1 MNWKLSHF
9 NVSFG
14 CFIIACLCYLNS
26 LWGDFC
32 FDDIS
37 AIVENQDLRP
47 ETPWVNL
54 FQNDFWGTPMHID
67 GSHKSYRPLTIF
79 TFRINYLIS
88 GLQPFG
94 YHVVNVFLHG
104 VVTYL
109 FTSFVSEISSGN
121 LFIALVSGLL
131 FAIHPIHTEAI
142 AGLVGRAESLSGIFF
157 LTVLLIYSRSSKH
170 SGLIYCLGMV
180 LLAFTILCSV
190 LSKEVGITVI
200 AICCVYDAL
209 YVEKI
214 IVLNFLSPT
223 SPKGWL
229 KKYNKIL
236 KRISILIIITLTI
249 LFLRIKI
256 NGPGLPSFT
265 SLDNPATNAPFPAR
279 QLTFLY
285 LCFVNT
291 WLLFF
296 PSFLCADWTMQ
307 TIQLVEAP
315 SDPRNILTMITF
327 LVYLIFGLW
336 SISDNTNDKRLVLM
350 ALSIIIF
357 PFIPASNLF
366 FPVGFVVAERILY
379 IPSMGMCLL
388 IALGTT
394 KLLNHGRFVKY
405 FCLMFLG
412 VTFVLYLTKTLNRN
426 LDWSNDYS
434 LFKSGIKINKNNA
447 KLYNNLGHV
456 YENRKQYRE
465 AEELFLQA
473 SLIQPDDTGSW
484 INLGRVLKLQQ
495 RLDEAELALQKA
507 LELMPNITEKGQS
520 FRIAPTHLNVYFNY
534 ANLLAQDPSRYEEAE
549 HYYKITLRV
558 RPGMSEAHM
567 NYGNLL
573 IKTEDFDSAL
583 SHYHKA
589 IELKPDYADAFYNM
603 ATTYLRNND
612 TVSCE
617 KYLRKTISLDSS
629 HIYALINLATLLTE
643 ENTIRSR
650 KEAIELF
657 KRVLVTD
664 PRNEAAFFNLGL
676 LYSDENSHQEAE
688 KMFLQTVITNPVHK
702 SALFNLGLYSLNFKD
717 YEKCIEYLSRL
728 IDAHPSHVRG
738 HFNLG
743 DCFMHKLDKARA
755 KLHYQSALELDP
767 NFLPAIHNL
776 GVVWAQ
782 EGRYVEAIEQF
793 ENVLRLEPNHENARI
808 FLERSKIELLSKTKE
823 KV

>member
-1 MNWKLSHF
+1 MNWKLTHW
-9 NVSFG
+9 NVTIG
-14 CFIIACLCYLNS
+14 CFIISCLCYLNS

-47 ETPWVNL
+47 ETPWL
-54 FQNDFWGTPMHID
+54 SLLQDDFWGTPMHID
-67 GSHKSYRPLTIF
+67 GSHKSYRPLTIL

-94 YHVVNVFLHG
+94 YHVVNVFFHG

-121 LFIALVSGLL
+121 LSIALISGLL

-142 AGLVGRAESLSGIFF
+142 AGLVGRAESLSSIFF
-157 LTVLLIYSRSSKH
+157 LIVLFIYSRLSKY
-170 SGLIYCLGMV
+170 SGLLYCLGLV
-180 LLAFTILCSV
+180 SLAFNILFSL

-209 YVEKI
+209 YTEKI

-223 SPKGWL
+223 SPIAWL
-229 KKYNKIL
+229 KKYSRIL
-236 KRISILIIITLTI
+236 KRISLLFIFTLAV

-256 NGPGLPSFT
+256 NGPELPSFT
-265 SLDNPATNAPFPAR
+265 SLDNPATNAPSPTR

-291 WLLFF
+291 WLLFC
-296 PSFLCADWTMQ
+296 PSFLCADWTMK
-307 TIQLVEAP
+307 TVPLMETP
-315 SDPRNILTMITF
+315 SDPRNILTVITF
-327 LVYLIFGLW
+327 LVYFIYGFW
-336 SISDNTNDKRLVLM
+336 SISDNTNEKRLVLM

-379 IPSMGMCLL
+379 IPSMGVCLL
-388 IALGTT
+388 IALGAT
-394 KLLNHGRFVKY
+394 KLLNHGKCMKY
-405 FCLMFLG
+405 MCIVFLG
-412 VTFVLYLTKTLNRN
+412 LTCVFYLTKTLTRN
-426 LDWSNDYS
+426 LDWSDDHS
-434 LFKSGIKINKNNA
+434 LFKSAIKINKNNA

-456 YENRKQYRE
+456 YENRDQYEE

-484 INLGRVLKLQQ
+484 INLGRVLKLQ
-495 RLDEAELALQKA
+495 RRYEEAEIALQRA
-507 LELMPNITEKGQS
+507 LKLMPNITEKGQS
-520 FRIAPTHLNVYFNY
+520 FRIAPNHLHVYFNY
-534 ANLLAQDPSRYEEAE
+534 ANLLSQDPSRYEEAE

-558 RPGMSEAHM
+558 RPGMSEAYM

-573 IKTEDFDSAL
+573 IKIGDFESAL
-583 SHYHKA
+583 SHYQKA
-589 IELKPDYADAFYNM
+589 IEKKPDYADAYYNM
-603 ATTYLRNND
+603 ATTYMRKND
-612 TVSCE
+612 NTSCE

-629 HIYALINLATLLTE
+629 HIHALINLATLLME
-643 ENTIRSR
+643 EKTIKSQ

-657 KRVLVTD
+657 RKVLETD
-664 PRNEAAFFNLGL
+664 SGNEAAFFNLGL
-676 LYSDENSHQEAE
+676 LYSDQNLHQEAE
-688 KMFLQTVITNPVHK
+688 KMFVQTVMINPIHK

-728 IDAHPSHVRG
+728 VDAFPNHFRG
-738 HFNLG
+738 HFNLA
-743 DCFMHKLDKARA
+743 DCFMHKLDKAKA
-755 KLHYQSALELDP
+755 KLHYQSTLELNP
-767 NFLPAIHNL
+767 NFLPAIQNL
-776 GVVWAQ
+776 GVVLAQ
-782 EGRYVEAIEQF
+782 EGKYSEAIDQF
-793 ENVLRLEPNHENARI
+793 ERVLKLEPSHENAKN
-808 FLERSKIELLSKTKE
+808 FLERSKVELFSKTRKM
-823 KV
+823 V